1 MQRGEADSEVNEKGG
16 TGMSANVF
24 EAVIAIVAG
33 ILVLAVP
40 QFLIWFVGVYLIV
53 IGVVKLTRGTR

>member
-1 MQRGEADSEVNEKGG
+1 
-16 TGMSANVF
+16 MSANVF

-53 IGVVKLTRGTR
+53 VGVVKLTRGPR